1 MKKIIIIG
9 AGASGVMCAIKIKQ
23 KNPQSEILILEAN
36 KEPLKKLSATGN
48 GRCNLS
54 HKDIKI
60 SHYDGYLPSYVKE
73 LILSYDIQEEFKQ
86 LGLYTKYLG
95 NLLYPMSEQALSVKK
110 VLLENCR
117 NLNIPIICNTE
128 VTQIQYQ
135 DSYLIK
141 TLKKTYDADCL
152 VVSMGTPAGKLSG
165 MYSRKDILSSLQI
178 PFYDF
183 IPSLTQ
189 MELVHPLPLKGIR
202 IKGLFTLN
210 NHQEK
215 GELLFTDYGVSGI
228 AIMQLSR
235 FFKKDSI
242 LHIDM
247 LPDMSIEEVAHAL
260 VLSTLDIEEEGF
272 VHPRLASYLHN
283 LPGNKAEHLKN
294 LALPVCSIRGIPF
307 AQVCK
312 GGIDIRSLDQNFQSR
327 KYPYLFFT
335 GEILN
340 ITGDCGGYNLH
351 FAFASASQAAQGI
364 ERIDKDDSY

>member
-73 LILSYDIQEEFKQ
+73 LILSYD
-86 LGLYTKYLG
+86 
-95 NLLYPMSEQALSVKK
+95 
-110 VLLENCR
+110 CR

-260 VLSTLDIEEEGF
+260 ALSTLDIEEEGF
-272 VHPRLASYLHN
+272 VHPRLASY